1 VGRKISRWAGTYGLT
16 VGAAALAL
24 VLWQSIVMVFDLP
37 HYILPSPIAVLEAG
51 IRKAPAIAPHYLA
64 TWYSA
69 IVGYTIAVVIGVAM
83 ALAVAYIP
91 LMRRTLY
98 PGLVFLDE
106 LPKVAIAPLLI
117 TWFGF
122 GFEAPVILV
131 TLICLFPIFI
141 QSVHGFGALDSEI
154 LYLARS
160 TGAREWEMFWK
171 IRLPSALPHIFVGL
185 KYGGSAAMIG
195 AVVAEFLAAD
205 RGLGLYLLAALRR
218 VEMALGFATI
228 VCMASIGMTLF
239 FSMQLLETRV
249 IPWHVSQRSERQ
261 VEVQG

>member
-1 VGRKISRWAGTYGLT
+1 M
-16 VGAAALAL
+16 AL
-24 VLWQSIVMVFDLP
+24 VFWQLVVMVFDLP
-37 HYILPSPIAVLEAG
+37 HYILPSPTAVLEAG
-51 IRKAPAIAPHYLA
+51 IDKAPAIAPHYWA

-69 IVGYTIAVVIGVAM
+69 IIGYAIAVVIGVAL

-91 LMRRTLY
+91 LLRRTLY
-98 PGLVFLDE
+98 PGLVLLDE

-122 GFEAPVILV
+122 GFEAPIILV

-171 IRLPSALPHIFVGL
+171 IRLPNALPYIFVGL

-228 VCMASIGMTLF
+228 VGMASIGLTLF
-239 FSMQLLETRV
+239 FGMQIVETWV
-249 IPWHVSQRSERQ
+249 IPWHVSQRSARQ
-261 VEVQG
+261 GEIEG